1 MTTPTVTATV
11 QPARHV
17 RFHVPYA
24 PKWLLHVT
32 LILIG
37 LLWLEPTVGLL
48 ITSFRPREDL
58 SSSGWW
64 TIFFQ
69 PRFTLQNY
77 ESVILSQGMG
87 TAFVNSFKITVPATL
102 LTVIVASLA
111 AYALAW
117 VNFRGRQFI
126 FTVTIALL
134 VVPIQT
140 TLVPVLQIYNRF
152 GLTGTYIGI
161 WLAHTGYGLPFAIYL
176 LRNFFAGLPRELVEA
191 AKIDGAS
198 DWSIFWRII
207 IPLSVPALA
216 SLAIFQFM
224 WIWNDLLVALV
235 FMSSPSVQPVT
246 VAMQA
251 LLGTYATEWDIMS
264 ASAFISMAVP
274 LLVFF
279 ALQRYFVTGITA
291 GSVKA

>member
-1 MTTPTVTATV
+1 MAATTANTTV
-11 QPARHV
+11 QTARRP
-17 RFHVPYA
+17 RFRIPFA
-24 PKWLLHVT
+24 PKWLIHVT
-32 LILIG
+32 LILVA
-37 LLWLEPTVGLL
+37 LMWLEPTVGLL
-48 ITSFRPREDL
+48 ITSFRPREAI

-64 TIFFQ
+64 MIFLQ

-77 ESVILSQGMG
+77 EAVLLSQGMG
-87 TAFVNSFKITVPATL
+87 DAFLNSFKITIPGTL
-102 LTVIVASLA
+102 FPVVVASLA

-117 VNFRGRQFI
+117 INFRGREVIFI
-126 FTVTIALL
+126 VIVALL

-140 TLVPVLQIYNRF
+140 TLVPVLQLFNQL

-176 LRNFFAGLPRELVEA
+176 LRNFFASLPRELMEA
-191 AKIDGAS
+191 AKIDGCS
-198 DWSIFWRII
+198 DWTIFWRIV

-224 WIWNDLLVALV
+224 WVWNDLLVALV

-274 LLVFF
+274 LAVFF

>member
-1 MTTPTVTATV
+1 MTVPTATTAAEPV
-11 QPARHV
+11 RRI
-17 RFHVPYA
+17 RFHIPYA
-24 PKWLLHVT
+24 PKWLLHAT

-48 ITSFRPREDL
+48 ITSFRPRADL
-58 SSSGWW
+58 SSTGWW
-64 TIFFQ
+64 MIFIQ

-87 TAFVNSFKITVPATL
+87 NAFVNSFKITVPATL
-102 LTVIVASLA
+102 FTVIVAA
-111 AYALAW
+111 FGAYALAW
-117 VNFRGRQFI
+117 VNFRGRRLI

-176 LRNFFAGLPRELVEA
+176 LRNFFAGLPRELLEA

-198 DWSIFWRII
+198 EWSILWRIV

-224 WIWNDLLVALV
+224 WVWNDLLVALV

>member
-1 MTTPTVTATV
+1 MSTPTAVTTV
-11 QPARHV
+11 QPARRV
-17 RFHVPYA
+17 GFHVPPA
-24 PKWLLHVT
+24 PRWLLHAT

-58 SSSGWW
+58 SSTGWW
-64 TIFFQ
+64 MIFFQ

-87 TAFVNSFKITVPATL
+87 SAFFNSFKITIPATI
-102 LTVIVASLA
+102 LTVVVAA
-111 AYALAW
+111 FGAYALAW
-117 VNFRGRQFI
+117 LDFRGRELI

-134 VVPIQT
+134 VIPIQT
-140 TLVPVLQIYNRF
+140 TLVPVLQLYNRF

-176 LRNFFAGLPRELVEA
+176 LRNFFAGLPRELLEA
-191 AKIDGAS
+191 ARIDGANE
-198 DWSIFWRII
+198 WSIFWRIV

-224 WIWNDLLVALV
+224 WPWY
-235 FMSSPSVQPVT
+235 S
-246 VAMQA
+246 
-251 LLGTYATEWDIMS
+251 
-264 ASAFISMAVP
+264 
-274 LLVFF
+274 
-279 ALQRYFVTGITA
+279 
-291 GSVKA
+291 